1 MLKNTRGFLL
11 PWVRTSP
18 LVGLATS
25 SVAYRLL
32 LRLARMPAPMEDT
45 LARVRGALSLR
56 DQMRPPSMNE

>member
-1 MLKNTRGFLL
+1 MLKNTRGFLS
-11 PWVRTSP
+11 PWVRTLA

-25 SVAYRLL
+25 SVAYRSL

-45 LARVRGALSLR
+45 LARVNGALSLR